1 MMRNSIFGKQ
11 LPQKLSRALQQHASE
26 FYDDCD
32 IEELRLD
39 LQAYLKK
46 LEGALAHN
54 EFLDIDTAKQMVGV
68 FNNLLDHFDAFSNKE
83 KALIFGAVQYFVQ
96 DRDAQ
101 PDTKSVLGLDD
112 DVFVLNYVLDEIGRT
127 ELQVEL

>member
-1 MMRNSIFGKQ
+1 MQSSNFGKQ
-11 LPQKLSRALQQHASE
+11 LPQKLSRALQHHASE
-26 FYDDCD
+26 YYDDCN
-32 IEELRLD
+32 IEDLRRE

-46 LEGALAHN
+46 LKGALAHN

-68 FNNLLDHFDAFSNKE
+68 FNNLLDQFDTFSIKE

-101 PDTKSVLGLDD
+101 PDTKSVMGLDD
-112 DVFVLNYVLDEIGRT
+112 DVYVLNYVLVEIGRP
-127 ELQVEL
+127 ELKVEL

>member
-1 MMRNSIFGKQ
+1 MMQSSIFGNQ

-26 FYDDCD
+26 YYNDCN
-32 IEELRLD
+32 IEELRRE

-54 EFLDIDTAKQMVGV
+54 EFLDINTAKQMVGV
-68 FNNLLDHFDAFSNKE
+68 FNNLLDQFDTFSNKE
-83 KALIFGAVQYFVQ
+83 KALIFGSIQYFVQ
-96 DRDAQ
+96 DRDAH

-112 DVFVLNYVLDEIGRT
+112 DVFVLNYVLVEIGRP
-127 ELQVEL
+127 ELLVEL

>member
-1 MMRNSIFGKQ
+1 MQSSIYGKR
-11 LPQKLSRALQQHASE
+11 LPQKLSRALLQHASE
-26 FYDDCD
+26 FYDDCN
-32 IEELRLD
+32 IEELRRELR
-39 LQAYLKK
+39 AYLKK
-46 LEGALAHN
+46 LEGAQAHN

-68 FNNLLDHFDAFSNKE
+68 FNNLLDQFDAFSNKE

-112 DVFVLNYVLDEIGRT
+112 DVFVLNYVLDEIGRND
-127 ELQVEL
+127 LQVEL

>member
-1 MMRNSIFGKQ
+1 MQSSIFGKQ

-26 FYDDCD
+26 YYDDCN
-32 IEELRLD
+32 IEELRRE

-46 LEGALAHN
+46 LEGALAQN

-68 FNNLLDHFDAFSNKE
+68 FNILLDQFDAFSKKG

-112 DVFVLNYVLDEIGRT
+112 DVFVLNYVLDEIGRP